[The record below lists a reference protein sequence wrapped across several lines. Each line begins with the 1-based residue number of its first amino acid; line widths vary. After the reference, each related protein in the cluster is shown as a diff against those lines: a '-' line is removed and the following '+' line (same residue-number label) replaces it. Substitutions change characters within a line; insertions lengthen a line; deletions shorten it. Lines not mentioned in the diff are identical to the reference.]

1 MKADA
6 GTEAAVI
13 KTMNRMVDSYK
24 VRDMEALVACFAP
37 DSDVVMYGTG
47 ADEKRVGLE
56 EIRFQAQR
64 DWDQTDSILMV
75 FNETSVSA
83 AGPVAW
89 VASDGGF
96 QIRAGGQE
104 FTAPA
109 RLSLVLEERNGDWLV
124 VHAHFSVPPLARR
137 KATRSPHSALP
148 AVGRPGVNCAGSAAA
163 QLLTPVSA
171 RIRIWRE
178 EGKGP
183 RRWRGPRRGDS
194 AR

>member
-1 MKADA
+1 MRADA

-13 KTMNRMVDSYK
+13 KTMNRIVDSYK
-24 VRDMEALVACFAP
+24 MRDMEALVACFAP

-64 DWDQTDSILMV
+64 DRDQTDSISMV
-75 FNETSVSA
+75 FHETSVSA

-124 VHAHFSVPPLARR
+124 VHAHFSVPA
-137 KATRSPHSALP
+137 
-148 AVGRPGVNCAGSAAA
+148 AG
-163 QLLTPVSA
+163 Q
-171 RIRIWRE
+171 E
-178 EGKGP
+178 EG
-183 RRWRGPRRGDS
+183 DS
-194 AR
+194 IPT